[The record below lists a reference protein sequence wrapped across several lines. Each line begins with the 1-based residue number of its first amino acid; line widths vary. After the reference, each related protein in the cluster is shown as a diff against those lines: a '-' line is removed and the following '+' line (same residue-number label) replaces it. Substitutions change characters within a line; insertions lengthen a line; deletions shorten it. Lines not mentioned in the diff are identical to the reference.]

1 MQRTHTQQQVF
12 FTKLKV
18 PQFCQKE
25 ISRKM
30 NNQPTTTRIHTHKT
44 KQTKTITVKQ
54 GTCLL
59 CFRSRSQE
67 QVGKDRKPLTDIHK
81 QKENEK
87 VWKSR

>member
-30 NNQPTTTRIHTHKT
+30 NNQPTNNNTYTYS
-44 KQTKTITVKQ
+44 QNKTITVKQ